1 MVQTTATRLK
11 NRLRRTD
18 GQLQGIL
25 KMVDEGRDCQDILTQ
40 LSAVRSSVERIMG
53 VVVAENVKQCI
64 ADDQLYTDQ
73 QAQLEAAL
81 ELVVKNH

>member
-1 MVQTTATRLK
+1 MAQTTATKLK

-40 LSAVRSSVERIMG
+40 LAAVRSGVERIMG
-53 VVVAENVKQCI
+53 VVVAENVKQCV
-64 ADDQLYTDQ
+64 DEDQLSDQ
-73 QAQLEAAL
+73 QQEQLATAL
-81 ELVVKNH
+81 ELVIKNH

>member
-1 MVQTTATRLK
+1 MGQPTATRLK

-40 LSAVRSSVERIMG
+40 LAAVRSSVERIMG

-64 ADDQLYTDQ
+64 TADQLDTDQ

>member
-1 MVQTTATRLK
+1 MAQTTATKLK

-40 LSAVRSSVERIMG
+40 LAAVRAGVERIMG
-53 VVVAENVKQCI
+53 VVVAENVKQCV
-64 ADDQLYTDQ
+64 DEDQLSDQ
-73 QAQLEAAL
+73 QQEQLATAL
-81 ELVVKNH
+81 ELVIKNH

>member
-1 MVQTTATRLK
+1 MVQTTTTRLK

-25 KMVDEGRDCQDILTQ
+25 KMVEDGRDCQDILTQ
-40 LSAVRSSVERIMG
+40 LAAVRSSVERIMG
-53 VVVAENVKQCI
+53 VVVAENVKQCLN
-64 ADDQLYTDQ
+64 DDQLDAAQ

>member
-1 MVQTTATRLK
+1 MVQTTTTRLK

-25 KMVDEGRDCQDILTQ
+25 KMVEDGRDCQDILTQ
-40 LSAVRSSVERIMG
+40 LAAVRSSVERIMG
-53 VVVAENVKQCI
+53 VVVAENVKQCLN
-64 ADDQLYTDQ
+64 DDQLDTAQ

>member
-64 ADDQLYTDQ
+64 ADDQLDTDQ

>member
-1 MVQTTATRLK
+1 MVQTTTTRLK

-25 KMVDEGRDCQDILTQ
+25 KMVDDGRDCQDILTQ
-40 LSAVRSSVERIMG
+40 LAAVRSSVERIMG
-53 VVVAENVKQCI
+53 VVVAENVKQCLT
-64 ADDQLYTDQ
+64 DQQLDSTQ